1 MYKLILFFLIV
12 MPTALFAQSIEKNI
26 AWTVHDSTGIINLPS
41 QLEQRLN
48 ASGSEK
54 KVKKH
59 LESYFVSRGYF
70 DASIDLLESAKVFV
84 SRGERYKLRGVDI
97 KVIGN
102 MDVNYNL
109 KPGDYFESS
118 VIQKENFRL
127 LRRLEDMGYPVAEVR
142 ISRIIPDGQSHTV
155 DLFVEIE
162 TGEQWK
168 SDALII
174 TPTEKVGEEYVM
186 MASGY
191 RDSMIIT
198 PQNLQVIQR
207 NLSNTGYF
215 EEVGNPELLLREGKK
230 TIFVPLKERNPN
242 YFDGIVGFVPTP
254 NNDSQIVGEAE
265 LGLANAFTDG
275 SMIDIA
281 FQRLNTEESRLNLGY
296 SQNFLAGLPLDI
308 SGSFMFFQ
316 QDTNYQQRQFE
327 FSSSYRATS
336 SLSLTGSVRINTV
349 TANDDIPG
357 FAELDGNSRSGF
369 LGFEYNTLDRPLV
382 PTSGIEFALAFGIG
396 TKRVSTEDSGL
407 GVGEERIRQRILTSS
422 FSWFY
427 PLSSNQVLVL
437 DGTSFF
443 LDAQNFTLSDLVRFG
458 GANSFRGYE
467 EEQFQASRMGWG
479 NVEYRY
485 LVNRNSYLFAFGT
498 AGGFHRPELLTD
510 VNQQLKDSEFLYSSG
525 FGISYRTPI
534 GQISFSYAISPQQDL
549 GNGKIHFG
557 IVASI

>member
-1 MYKLILFFLIV
+1 MFKLILFFLIV
-12 MPTALFAQSIEKNI
+12 VPQVSYAQYGNDTTSRIVYDSDGIVSLPSNI
-26 AWTVHDSTGIINLPS
+26 QEQINTSDSTSGIKILLRS
-41 QLEQRLN
+41 FFT
-48 ASGSEK
+48 SK
-54 KVKKH
+54 
-59 LESYFVSRGYF
+59 GYF
-70 DASIDLLESAKVFV
+70 EVSVDSVSTDQVFIT
-84 SRGERYKLRGVDI
+84 RGKRYKLHDIDIQTNNKVDFS
-97 KVIGN
+97 
-102 MDVNYNL
+102 YSL

-127 LRRLEDMGYPVAEVR
+127 LTKFEDMGYPVAEVR
-142 ISRIIPDGQSHTV
+142 IERIIPNQQSNTV

-162 TGEQWK
+162 TGEQWR

-198 PQNLQVIQR
+198 PQNLREIRR
-207 NLSNTGYF
+207 NINNTGYF
-215 EEVGNPELLLREGKK
+215 EEVGDPELLLRDGKK

-254 NNDSQIVGEAE
+254 NNDSQIVGETE

-296 SQNFLAGLPLDI
+296 RQNFLAALPLDI

-336 SLSLTGSVRINTV
+336 SLSLTASVRLNTV
-349 TANDDIPG
+349 TANDDIIG
-357 FAELDGNSRSGF
+357 FTELDGNSRSGF

-382 PTSGIEFALAFGIG
+382 PTSGIEFDLAFGIG
-396 TKRVSTEDSGL
+396 AKRVSTEDSGL

-427 PLSSNQVLVL
+427 PLSSKQVLVL
-437 DGTSFF
+437 EGTSFF
-443 LDAQNFTLSDLVRFG
+443 LDAENFTLSDLIRFG

-485 LVNRNSYLFAFGT
+485 LVNRNSFLFAFGT

-557 IVASI
+557 IVTSI